1 MKNIL
6 AENMR
11 RFGTKNLNETAIHNI
26 DTLMSEQNNP
36 NATIITTPEE
46 AKKTE
51 QQIDVNLMNVKQKKQ
66 ALALLQQEA
75 DEEAAAKDDA
85 KRQADINAL
94 TQRWKFITDTLVT
107 RGKFMPRDVRKQLEK
122 QLEQLNDEIAAFNG
136 QLKQANPADKRHK
149 DEAVKGWLTV
159 ISDGIGIASAAIAGI
174 AAWATYKAS
183 QEDNQDR

>member
-6 AENMR
+6 AENML
-11 RFGTKNLNETAIHNI
+11 RFGVKNLDNNNK
-26 DTLMSEQNNP
+26 LNLLVLSEQTTSGSVQP
-36 NATIITTPEE
+36 ITTPQQ
-46 AKKTE
+46 AKQVE
-51 QQIDVNLMNVKQKKQ
+51 QQINTDLMTIKQKKQ
-66 ALALLQQEA
+66 VLSTLKQEA
-75 DEEAAAKDDA
+75 DDEAAAKDDA
-85 KRQADINAL
+85 VRQAKIDKL
-94 TQRWKFITDTLVT
+94 HQRWEMITKQLVAS
-107 RGKFMPRDVRKQLEK
+107 GKSMPRDVRKALEK